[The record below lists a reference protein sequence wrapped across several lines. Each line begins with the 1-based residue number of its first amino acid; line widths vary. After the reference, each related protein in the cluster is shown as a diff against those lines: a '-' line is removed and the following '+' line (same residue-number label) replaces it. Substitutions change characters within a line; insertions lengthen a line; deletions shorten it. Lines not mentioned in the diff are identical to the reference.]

1 MDTLLLNA
9 RPGCQHPISAPTMS
23 RPHARSW
30 PLSCSC
36 QQQRQKASNRRQ
48 KKYRSF

>member
-9 RPGCQHPISAPTMS
+9 RPGRQHPTCAATMS
-23 RPHARSW
+23 LPHARSW
-30 PLSCSC
+30 PLPCSC

-48 KKYRSF
+48 KKYRSK

>member
-23 RPHARSW
+23 LPHARSW
-30 PLSCSC
+30 PLSCPC

-48 KKYRSF
+48 KKYRSK